1 MLGWYDLL
9 PMALYLGGLIAIGL
23 FGLFRRD
30 RTQENLIL
38 AGRRLTLPAFVA
50 SLVSTW
56 YGGILG
62 VGEFSY
68 RHGLSNWLAF
78 GVPYYLAAA
87 IFALFL
93 AGRARKSMAL
103 TIPDRLH
110 ASYGPAASAAGS
122 TVLVL
127 VTLPVANAL
136 MTGMLLNQF
145 LGLPI
150 WVGIIVGVFFSVF
163 HIAAGG
169 FAAVVWSDIL
179 QFSLMFAGF
188 ITLFVYSLF
197 TLGGFQY
204 LQAHLPATHF
214 SATGGNP
221 IGYIAIWYVI
231 AMGTLVDPAFFQR
244 CFASRSVSVARRGI
258 WISILFW
265 IVFDFMTTSCGL
277 YARALL
283 PQLENPTAAYPELA
297 KAILPAGLLGL
308 FLLSILAT
316 VMSTV
321 DSYIFLT
328 ATTIS
333 HDLFWRFKKFQ
344 DNKIRF
350 YTLVGLAISAVATI
364 IIAVS
369 SDSVVNIWHDFGSVG
384 TPALLL
390 PLLLSY
396 WGRYH
401 YTPRGALVSII
412 LSGFIVIL
420 ALIYPRLSG
429 TGGYLWN
436 IEPIFLGLSTSVVVF
451 TFTWIPKSRPVP

>member
-1 MLGWYDLL
+1 
-9 PMALYLGGLIAIGL
+9 I
-23 FGLFRRD
+23 
-30 RTQENLIL
+30 
-38 AGRRLTLPAFVA
+38 VA
-50 SLVSTW
+50 
-56 YGGILG
+56 
-62 VGEFSY
+62 
-68 RHGLSNWLAF
+68 
-78 GVPYYLAAA
+78 
-87 IFALFL
+87 
-93 AGRARKSMAL
+93 
-103 TIPDRLH
+103 
-110 ASYGPAASAAGS
+110 
-122 TVLVL
+122 
-127 VTLPVANAL
+127 
-136 MTGMLLNQF
+136 
-145 LGLPI
+145 
-150 WVGIIVGVFFSVF
+150 VFFSVF
-163 HIAAGG
+163 HVAAGG

-188 ITLFVYSLF
+188 IILFFFSLF
-197 TLGGFQY
+197 TLGGFGY
-204 LQAHLPATHF
+204 LQTHLPATHF

-221 IGYIAIWYVI
+221 VGYIAIWYII
-231 AMGTLVDPAFFQR
+231 AMGTLVDPAFYQR
-244 CFASRSVSVARRGI
+244 CFAAKSVSVARWGI

-297 KAILPAGLLGL
+297 KAILPAGLLGI

-333 HDLFWRFKKFQ
+333 HDLFWRFKKFK

-350 YTLVGLAISAVATI
+350 YTLVGLIISATATI
-364 IIAVS
+364 IVAVS

-396 WGRYH
+396 WGGYQ
-401 YTPRGALVSII
+401 YSPKGAFVSIT
-412 LSGFIVIL
+412 LSGLMVIL

-429 TGGYLWN
+429 TGQYFLN
-436 IEPIFLGLSTSVVVF
+436 IEPIFIGLATSVMVF
-451 TFTWIPKSRPVP
+451 LFARVPKPRPVR

>member
-1 MLGWYDLL
+1 
-9 PMALYLGGLIAIGL
+9 
-23 FGLFRRD
+23 
-30 RTQENLIL
+30 
-38 AGRRLTLPAFVA
+38 
-50 SLVSTW
+50 
-56 YGGILG
+56 
-62 VGEFSY
+62 
-68 RHGLSNWLAF
+68 
-78 GVPYYLAAA
+78 
-87 IFALFL
+87 
-93 AGRARKSMAL
+93 
-103 TIPDRLH
+103 
-110 ASYGPAASAAGS
+110 
-122 TVLVL
+122 
-127 VTLPVANAL
+127 
-136 MTGMLLNQF
+136 
-145 LGLPI
+145 
-150 WVGIIVGVFFSVF
+150 
-163 HIAAGG
+163 
-169 FAAVVWSDIL
+169 
-179 QFSLMFAGF
+179 
-188 ITLFVYSLF
+188 
-197 TLGGFQY
+197 
-204 LQAHLPATHF
+204 
-214 SATGGNP
+214 
-221 IGYIAIWYVI
+221 
-231 AMGTLVDPAFFQR
+231 
-244 CFASRSVSVARRGI
+244 
-258 WISILFW
+258 
-265 IVFDFMTTSCGL
+265 
-277 YARALL
+277 
-283 PQLENPTAAYPELA
+283 LENPTAAYPELA